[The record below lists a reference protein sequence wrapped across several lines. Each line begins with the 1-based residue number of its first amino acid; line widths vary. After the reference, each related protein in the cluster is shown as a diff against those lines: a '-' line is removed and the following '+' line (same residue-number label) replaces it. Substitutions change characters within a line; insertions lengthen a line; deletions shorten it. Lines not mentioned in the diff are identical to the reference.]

1 MSTAVQICSNALL
14 SLGQAPINSLP
25 GDPAQASSDRQLAA
39 VNLYPTVRDSV
50 LRSHPWN
57 CATRRVVL
65 SPDSAAPSFGYAYQ
79 FQLPGEWLRT
89 ISVGEEGCED
99 DYKIE
104 GRKLLCDNS
113 VVRMRYIW
121 LNDNP
126 ATWDALLIDAMTAAM
141 AARLAVPVTGDQ
153 GKKVEFERA
162 LLAILKTARA
172 VDGQEA
178 PPETM
183 GDFPLLQARL

>member
-1 MSTAVQICSNALL
+1 MSTAVQICSNALI
-14 SLGQAPINSLP
+14 SLGQKPINSLP
-25 GDPAQASSDRQLAA
+25 GNPDQASSDRQLAA

-57 CATRRVVL
+57 CATKRIVL
-65 SPDSAAPSFGYAYQ
+65 SPDSAAPAFGYAYQ
-79 FQLPGEWLRT
+79 FQLPGDWLRT

-99 DYKIE
+99 DFKIE

-113 VVRMRYIW
+113 VVRLRYIW
-121 LNDNP
+121 FNDNP

-162 LLAILKTARA
+162 LLAVLKTARA
-172 VDGQEA
+172 VDGQEV
-178 PPETM
+178 PPETL
-183 GDFPLLQARL
+183 GNFPLLAARL